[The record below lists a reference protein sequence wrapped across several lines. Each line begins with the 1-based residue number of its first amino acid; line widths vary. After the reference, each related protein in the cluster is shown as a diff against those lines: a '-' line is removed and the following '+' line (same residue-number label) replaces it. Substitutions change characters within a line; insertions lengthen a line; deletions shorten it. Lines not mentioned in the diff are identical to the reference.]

1 MASIDL
7 TMDDYADCKDFA
19 RGLPE
24 KSTGA
29 RSYLITF
36 FDDDDTSIGSVWK
49 QWYVNGELS
58 KFTDV
63 FDFVYIN
70 EKLATAFARRKTPL
84 SVKHCSWQFEQCP
97 TTERIHAHLAITFS
111 DPVTFLALQK
121 HVWPQYKANDYL
133 QAYKIEGAIKY
144 CTKDD
149 SRIAGPWEYG
159 VMDAVGQ
166 GKRSDIKAA
175 CDMIKEAVTE
185 GLDCRRAMKRAA
197 DAFPDTFVKYS
208 RGLDDYVNII
218 CDRDPSP
225 SLEEVIL
232 CVGESGSG
240 KSHFARAYC
249 STTYARAY
257 VKNSNNYFDGYNNH
271 EALFFDEFTGQMPY
285 NPWKNLVQLGAPNEM
300 EGGEARF
307 TLAQS
312 KPGGIA
318 FGSRVIIFATNKL
331 PTRWWDLEKLGES
344 TKTLKRRFSK
354 IIWFGGEYLEGTA
367 WQKTFDT
374 REGMD
379 SFWDW
384 CAEAPLDHDNA
395 YKKFELKFKP
405 RPVGVTQPCTQG
417 MDGSMRSQA
426 AGAALQMPAEAFW

>member
-1 MASIDL
+1 
-7 TMDDYADCKDFA
+7 MDDYADCKDFA

-49 QWYVNGELS
+49 QWYVSGELS

-84 SVKHCSWQFEQCP
+84 SVKHCSWQFEKCP
-97 TTERIHAHLAITFS
+97 STERIHAHLAITFS

-121 HVWPQYKANDYL
+121 HVWPQFKANDYL

-175 CDMIKEAVTE
+175 CDLIKEAVTE

-344 TKTLKRRFSK
+344 NKTLKRRFSK

-384 CAEAPLDHDNA
+384 CAEAPLDHDTA
-395 YKKFELKFKP
+395 YKKFDLKFKP
-405 RPVGVTQPCTQG
+405 KPAGPTQPNTQG
-417 MDGSMRSQA
+417 MDDAMRSQA
-426 AGAALQMPAEAFW
+426 MGAALQMPAEAFW

>member
-7 TMDDYADCKDFA
+7 TMDDYGDCKDFA

-63 FDFVYIN
+63 FEFVYIN

-97 TTERIHAHLAITFS
+97 TTERIHAHLTITFS
-111 DPVTFLALQK
+111 DPVTFLTLQK
-121 HVWPQYKANDYL
+121 HFWPQYKANDYL

-405 RPVGVTQPCTQG
+405 KPAGVTQPNTQG